1 MAGTTLRV
9 GRSRGAFS
17 GILLVLL
24 GIWGGLVPMVGP
36 SLHYAYTPD
45 KNWTLTSG
53 RIWLELL
60 PAGVAV
66 ISGILLLFSRFRP
79 AALVGA
85 CLAAASGAWFMLG
98 SLLVRIWMRTPPAQ
112 GVPVGSSLVRVLEQ
126 IGFFTGLGAVIVF
139 IAAIALGR
147 LSVVSARDVRLAER
161 ASTSQPD
168 TAATRATTPKTPVT
182 APPVALD
189 EPAPEPVAASRPS
202 PRATTARAPMAA
214 LTRIASRNKPA
225 ASGADPTTEPS
236 SLPKRERVDS
246 GASSS

>member
-45 KNWTLTSG
+45 KNWTVTSG

-60 PAGVAV
+60 PAAVAV
-66 ISGILLLFSRFRP
+66 IGGILLLSSRFRP

-85 CLAAASGAWFMLG
+85 CLATVSGGWFMFG
-98 SLLVRIWMRTPPAQ
+98 RSLARIWMRTPPAQ
-112 GVPVGSSLVRVLEQ
+112 GVPVGGSVARVLEQ

-147 LSVVSARDVRLAER
+147 LSVVSARDLRLAER
-161 ASTSQPD
+161 ASTIQPD
-168 TAATRATTPKTPVT
+168 TPATATKTPVT
-182 APPVALD
+182 MSPAAMN
-189 EPAPEPVAASRPS
+189 EPATEP
-202 PRATTARAPMAA
+202 ATTPRSSTRTAAKAPMAA

-225 ASGADPTTEPS
+225 TSEAGSETGSS
-236 SLPKRERVDS
+236 SLPKRERVES
-246 GASSS
+246 GANSS